1 MPETQEEWDL
11 ISPTHGNSQLE
22 VLLDHFGNSAQ
33 SQKFK
38 LVEGDKF
45 HRQVNPVDTRVQW
58 LVFKNMLW
66 AAELIDSACKK
77 LQNLDDM
84 ACLKFLNCI

>member
-45 HRQVNPVDTRVQW
+45 HRQVNPVDECSGLCSKTCCGQ
-58 LVFKNMLW
+58 
-66 AAELIDSACKK
+66 
-77 LQNLDDM
+77 QN
-84 ACLKFLNCI
+84 